1 MDICEDLGDLG
12 YVKGKDGGLYE
23 VCVDPSGKRV
33 WINYEDGS
41 SVARFNTTTGVDIHN
56 SVTDQLDGKPQ
67 CLWCTH
73 GKPTYQTWLSFI
85 EKVSELYGLVI
96 PVDAIKSADLCRT

>member
-41 SVARFNTTTGVDIHN
+41 S
-56 SVTDQLDGKPQ
+56 
-67 CLWCTH
+67 C
-73 GKPTYQTWLSFI
+73 
-85 EKVSELYGLVI
+85 
-96 PVDAIKSADLCRT
+96 